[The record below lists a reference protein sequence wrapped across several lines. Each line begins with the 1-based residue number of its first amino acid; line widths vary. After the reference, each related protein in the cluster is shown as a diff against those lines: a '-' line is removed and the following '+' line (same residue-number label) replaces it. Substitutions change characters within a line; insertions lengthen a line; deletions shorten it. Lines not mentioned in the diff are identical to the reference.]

1 VAQGTAGYQ
10 VLSTTSSIN
19 VSGYNRDE
27 APTKV
32 LQTAQ
37 YWNTNV
43 NLNFTNLLATEDL
56 HYVVSLFFAE
66 IQSIAIIEKRNIS
79 MKAGT
84 LNQIG
89 YLDVY
94 NFVGLDTVVE
104 YSWNNATLNFM
115 DTLLLS
121 TTADSRLGPMLNA
134 LAINR
139 IYLPSQLRTNLGDGK
154 TTFIRND

>member
-1 VAQGTAGYQ
+1 MGVGTGGKQ

-19 VSGYNRDE
+19 VSAYNRDE

-37 YWNTNV
+37 YWNTSV
-43 NLNFTNLLATEDL
+43 NFTFTNLLATENL
-56 HYVVSLFFAE
+56 YYVVSLFFAE
-66 IQSIAIIEKRNIS
+66 IESIAATEKRNIS
-79 MKAGT
+79 MQAGT

-104 YSWNNATLNFM
+104 YGWNSATLNST

-121 TTADSRLGPMLNA
+121 TTADSLLGPMLNA
-134 LAINR
+134 VAINR

-154 TTFIRND
+154 TTFIRNN